1 MKNKYE
7 LDYKKLKMTCN
18 PNDFKF
24 ETTKDLEPITAGIGQ
39 ERGIKALEFGINVN
53 AKGYNLYIEGPSGV
67 GKTMYTKNYLK
78 QIATKKKVPQ
88 DWCYIYNFENPNE
101 PISVSLPA
109 GQGKEF
115 KENMDGF
122 IKEIKKDIKSTFNN
136 DDFEK
141 EKSLI
146 KKEFEQ
152 KREVLMEKLEKET
165 YVSTLKIREKY
176 VSKIDGTV
184 KYLFELPDGN
194 CIESVVMRYHHGL
207 TICISSQVGCRMGC
221 RFCASTI
228 GGLYRSLTPGEI
240 LNQVIFAQ
248 KDVGERISNIV
259 MMGIG
264 EPLDNF
270 DNVIK
275 FLHNVNH
282 EKGLNIGYRH
292 ISLSTCG
299 VVPGIYALAKEKL
312 PITLTISLHAPNN
325 EIRDSI
331 MPVNH
336 KYDIEELLTACR
348 EYVKTT
354 NRRISF
360 EYSLI
365 HGVNDSMA
373 NAEELANLVRD
384 LHGHINLIPVN
395 KVEERNFEK
404 GSNDDIRAFQEKL
417 THLGINAT
425 VRRELGSDISASC
438 GQLRKKVI

>member
-1 MKNKYE
+1 MIDLKDFEYDE
-7 LDYKKLKMTCN
+7 L
-18 PNDFKF
+18 
-24 ETTKDLEPITAGIGQ
+24 
-39 ERGIKALEFGINVN
+39 
-53 AKGYNLYIEGPSGV
+53 IE
-67 GKTMYTKNYLK
+67 YLK
-78 QIATKKKVPQ
+78 SIGEKKFRAEQIFSWLHKGVTSYEEMTNISKATR
-88 DWCYIYNFENPNE
+88 D
-101 PISVSLPA
+101 
-109 GQGKEF
+109 
-115 KENMDGF
+115 
-122 IKEIKKDIKSTFNN
+122 
-136 DDFEK
+136 
-141 EKSLI
+141 
-146 KKEFEQ
+146 
-152 KREVLMEKLEKET
+152 KLEKET
-165 YVSTLKIREKY
+165 YISTLKIREKY

-228 GGLYRSLTPGEI
+228 GGLYRNLTAGEI

-248 KDVGERISNIV
+248 KDIGERISNIV

-292 ISLSTCG
+292 ISLSSCG
-299 VVPGIYALAKEKL
+299 VVPMIYKLAEENL

-336 KYDIEELLTACR
+336 KYKIDELMEACKD
-348 EYVKTT
+348 YAAKTG
-354 NRRISF
+354 RRMSF

-365 HGVNDSMA
+365 HGVNDSME
-373 NAEELANLVRD
+373 NAVELARLIKEIHAHV
-384 LHGHINLIPVN
+384 NLIPVN
-395 KVEERNFEK
+395 KVEERSFEK
-404 GSNDDIRAFQEKL
+404 GTSRDIRNFQEKL
-417 THLGINAT
+417 TSLGINAT
-425 VRRELGSDISASC
+425 VRRELGADISASC
-438 GQLRKKVI
+438 GQLRKKVL